1 MRLFIAIEFDNTILS
16 SLKIVQGNLK
26 KCGLNGKYTRE
37 ENLHLTL
44 AFIGEYG
51 NPDKVLAAL
60 EELDFKEFTIEI
72 DGIGNFGDLYWAG
85 LKDNPYLVS
94 LVKSLRKKLSDYEI
108 PFDRK
113 KFSPHITLVRKG
125 EFTHGRAC
133 LPSFFPKMKMKVSS
147 IALVKSEFGKK
158 GMNYTVLGEVGAI

>member
-51 NPDKVLAAL
+51 YPDKVLAAL

-85 LKDNPYLVS
+85 LKDNPYLIS

-113 KFSPHITLVRKG
+113 KFSPHITLMRRAG
-125 EFTHGRAC
+125 GRLDIGCIVYSKEYGQLAA
-133 LPSFFPKMKMKVSS
+133 SDR
-147 IALVKSEFGKK
+147 AA
-158 GMNYTVLGEVGAI
+158 GMIEENRNKWNG